1 MTNSDNDRLQRALVG
16 WDQGPYMTFLKPSA
30 DAIIRAAGIREGHR
44 VLDVGAGFGD
54 PTLDIA
60 ALVGSQGSVVG
71 LDHDQES
78 LEIARRRA
86 AERGLTNIT
95 FEESDVMSLPFPDRS
110 FDVVISRDVII
121 YFADPL
127 PFLREQFRILSPGGR
142 VAFSLWGAND
152 RNPLAG
158 VPMPILARHAPP
170 PQEPNHPRPANAP
183 NTRDPA
189 VLETLLKEVGF
200 VERGS
205 GTVGLTSLTDPGQ
218 ANTYWE
224 QRRAGS
230 PASQR
235 VLVRMSAEQQDAAE
249 TEVVEAI
256 RNLIAEGRADGEHA
270 WAAGRKPS

>member
-1 MTNSDNDRLQRALVG
+1 
-16 WDQGPYMTFLKPSA
+16 
-30 DAIIRAAGIREGHR
+30 
-44 VLDVGAGFGD
+44 
-54 PTLDIA
+54 
-60 ALVGSQGSVVG
+60 
-71 LDHDQES
+71 
-78 LEIARRRA
+78 
-86 AERGLTNIT
+86 
-95 FEESDVMSLPFPDRS
+95 
-110 FDVVISRDVII
+110 
-121 YFADPL
+121 
-127 PFLREQFRILSPGGR
+127 
-142 VAFSLWGAND
+142 
-152 RNPLAG
+152 
-158 VPMPILARHAPP
+158 MPILARHAPP
-170 PQEPNHPRPANAP
+170 PQEPNQPRPANAP

-218 ANTYWE
+218 AKTYWE

-256 RNLIAEGRADGEHA
+256 RNLIAGGRADGEHA